1 MKAIQEYKIEK
12 NVPLPSGAGN
22 QKYPWDRMKVGN
34 SIVGPSYA
42 TLLNSAKTWAARHKK
57 DWRFICR
64 RDTHLEGNGKEMPT
78 GLFRIWRV
86 E

>member
-12 NVPLPSGAGN
+12 NVPMPVGRGS
-22 QKYPWDRMKVGN
+22 QKYPWDQMKVGD
-34 SIVGPSYA
+34 SIVGGDYNS
-42 TLLNSAKTWAARHKK
+42 LLNSAKSWAARHKK
-57 DWRFICR
+57 NWQFICR
-64 RDTHLEGNGKEMPT
+64 RDTHIEGNGKKMPN